1 MSINNTNNRN
11 IRNVTRIFFAFAA
24 SAVMMTLAHPPF
36 DLWWMAWVA
45 LVPFILVCI
54 TPRQAWELNKKT
66 PDTFFY
72 LIAYIVGAGYWLGNL
87 YWVFPITW
95 LGWLSFC
102 LYTAILW
109 PGLAYCIRWCRRK
122 GVPLILA
129 VPVLFVGAE
138 RLQGLFLGGFF
149 WRFLGHSQYANI
161 TIIQIADIFGAP
173 GVSFLVGMVNGLIAE
188 LICSIRDKFT
198 PNNPPINW
206 GVKFVEAFLVVAA
219 LGGAFIYGKYRIEQM
234 KETVVEGPLVGVVQT
249 NVPQSVKQSSASSDQ
264 ILAELLE
271 HSRASSKAGA
281 ELIVWPET
289 MVQATL
295 DKRVLKRVTPE
306 FHCRQVDE
314 ILREHAKGRAYVLVG
329 AYGGV
334 LEYDANLEFSLA
346 QRYNSAFLYTP
357 QGEQA
362 DVQYDKIHLVPFGEV
377 VPFRDSA
384 PWLHSLLM
392 KFTPYDYDYTLDY
405 GKDYTLFE
413 MREANLPHPPQPA
426 EQVYKFGVMIC
437 YEDTVPAIASRF
449 AVDEKGGKGV
459 DFLLNISNDGWFVR
473 FSGDKVEPSTELE
486 QHTAVC
492 VFRAVENRLSV
503 VRSVNT
509 GISCVIDTAGRI
521 RDGFIAGSLPYN
533 AMERKGMGG
542 WFVDRV
548 PIARRTTVFSRYGSW
563 PLGGGLDICCAVC
576 FICIIVGGVVAR
588 LRLSATPRQGRFF
601 IKKKNSST
609 EG

>member
-1 MSINNTNNRN
+1 VSIKLANNRN
-11 IRNVTRIFFAFAA
+11 IRNVTHLFFVFTA
-24 SAVMMTLAHPPF
+24 SAVMLTLIHPPF
-36 DLWWMAWVA
+36 DLWWLAWVA
-45 LVPFILVCI
+45 LAPFILVCI
-54 TPRQAWELNKKT
+54 TPRQTNTSVAVSTKDKKT
-66 PDTFFY
+66 PNKIGGLNKNGNGLLFY
-72 LIAYIVGAGYWLGNL
+72 IVAYVVGAGYWLGNL

-95 LGWLSFC
+95 LGWLTFC
-102 LYTAILW
+102 LYTALLW
-109 PGLAYCIRWCRRK
+109 PGLAYCIRWCRIK
-122 GVPLILA
+122 KVPLILA
-129 VPVLFVGAE
+129 VPILFVGAE

-173 GVSFLVGMVNGLIAE
+173 GVSFLVGMVNGLAAE
-188 LICSIRDKFT
+188 LFIAAEEKKIFKISNLLKTAMVF
-198 PNNPPINW
+198 
-206 GVKFVEAFLVVAA
+206 FAVA
-219 LGGAFIYGKYRIEQM
+219 GAFIYGKYRIKQTE
-234 KETVVEGPLVGVVQT
+234 ETVVDGPVVGVVQT
-249 NVPQSVKQSSASSDQ
+249 NVPQSVKQSSARSDE

-314 ILREHAKGRAYVLVG
+314 ILREHARGRAYVLVG

-334 LEYDANLEFSLA
+334 LEYEADSQFSLA
-346 QRYNSAFLYTP
+346 ERYNSAFLYTP
-357 QGEQA
+357 QGEQV
-362 DVQYDKIHLVPFGEV
+362 DVQYNKIHLVPFGEV
-377 VPFRDSA
+377 VPFRDNA

-405 GKDYTLFE
+405 GKDYTVFE
-413 MREANLPHPPQPA
+413 MREANLPRPPQPA
-426 EQVYKFGVMIC
+426 ERVYKFGVMIC
-437 YEDTVPAIASRF
+437 YEDTVPEIAARF
-449 AVDEKGGKGV
+449 ARDEKGGKGV

-473 FSGDKVEPSTELE
+473 FSDGKVKPSTELE

-492 VFRAVENRLSV
+492 VFRAVENRFSV

-521 RDGFIAGSLPYN
+521 RDGFMAGSLPFN

-548 PIARRTTVFSRYGSW
+548 PIDRRTTLFNRC
-563 PLGGGLDICCAVC
+563 GGWLNICCAVC
-576 FICIIVGGVVAR
+576 FICVIMAGI
-588 LRLSATPRQGRFF
+588 LERFF
-601 IKKKNSST
+601 IKEASSRT